1 MTRRKLLNLG
11 TAGLRS
17 EIKRLNQRIVSIGK
31 TFGTNSET
39 YKATIA
45 NLMKNEK
52 YEQYIGMSKSGFVK
66 LDIDLRKKN
75 VREDKDMLAAVRTAQ
90 GSVRT
95 VGEITEKVKREIKEE
110 KGQSYKPSTSEVIER
125 VERKKYYENEM
136 SQAYEYVYDTYT
148 DTEIDKLFPEIR
160 EKTGGRRTYDEL
172 DIILKKVEEDREKAR
187 TASLY
192 DI

>member
-17 EIKRLNQRIVSIGK
+17 EIKRLNQRIASIGK
-31 TFGTNSET
+31 KFGTNSET

-66 LDIDLRKKN
+66 LDIDLRKKD
-75 VREDKDMLAAVRTAQ
+75 VREDKNMLAAVRTAQ

-95 VGEITEKVKREIKEE
+95 VGEITEKVKREIQEE
-110 KGQSYKPSTSEVIER
+110 KGQKYKPSTSEIIER

-160 EKTGGRRTYDEL
+160 EKTGERRTYEEL
-172 DIILKKVEEDREKAR
+172 DTILKKVEEDREKAR

>member
-1 MTRRKLLNLG
+1 MTRRKLLSLG

-17 EIKRLNQRIVSIGK
+17 EIKRLNQRIASIGK
-31 TFGTNSET
+31 AFGTNSET

-45 NLMKNEK
+45 NLIKNEK
-52 YEQYIGMSKSGFVK
+52 FEQYIGMSKSGFVK

-75 VREDKDMLAAVRTAQ
+75 IKEDKDMLSAVRTAQ

-95 VGEITEKVKREIKEE
+95 VGEIKEKVRREIEEE
-110 KGQSYKPSTSEVIER
+110 KGKGYKPSTSEIIER
-125 VERKKYYENEM
+125 IERKKYYENEM
-136 SQAYEYVYDTYT
+136 SQAYDYVYETYT
-148 DTEIDKLFPEIR
+148 DSEIDKIFPEIR

-172 DIILKKVEEDREKAR
+172 DMILKKVEEDRERAR

>member
-17 EIKRLNQRIVSIGK
+17 EIKRLNQRIASIGK

-75 VREDKDMLAAVRTAQ
+75 VREDKDMLTAVRTAQ
-90 GSVRT
+90 GTVRT

-136 SQAYEYVYDTYT
+136 SQAYEYVYETYT
-148 DTEIDKLFPEIR
+148 DSEIDTIFPEIR

-172 DIILKKVEEDREKAR
+172 DVILKKVEEDRERAR

>member
-17 EIKRLNQRIVSIGK
+17 EIKRLNQRIASIGK

-90 GSVRT
+90 GSIRT

-136 SQAYEYVYDTYT
+136 SQAYEYVYETYT
-148 DTEIDKLFPEIR
+148 DSEIGTIFPEIK

-172 DIILKKVEEDREKAR
+172 DVILKKVEEDRERAR

>member
-1 MTRRKLLNLG
+1 MTRRKLLSLG

-17 EIKRLNQRIVSIGK
+17 EIKRLNQRIASIGK
-31 TFGTNSET
+31 AFGTNSET

-45 NLMKNEK
+45 NLIKNEK
-52 YEQYIGMSKSGFVK
+52 FEQYIGMSKSGFVK

-75 VREDKDMLAAVRTAQ
+75 IKEDKDMLAAVRTAQ

-95 VGEITEKVKREIKEE
+95 VGEIKEKVRREIEEE
-110 KGQSYKPSTSEVIER
+110 KGKGYKPSTSEIIER
-125 VERKKYYENEM
+125 IERKKYYENEM
-136 SQAYEYVYDTYT
+136 SQAYEYVYETYT
-148 DTEIDKLFPEIR
+148 DAEIDKIFPEIR

-172 DIILKKVEEDREKAR
+172 DMILKKVEEDRERAR

>member
-17 EIKRLNQRIVSIGK
+17 EIKRLNQRIASIGK

>member
-1 MTRRKLLNLG
+1 MTRRKLLSLG

-17 EIKRLNQRIVSIGK
+17 EIKRLNQRIASIGK
-31 TFGTNSET
+31 AFGTNSET

-45 NLMKNEK
+45 NLIKNEK
-52 YEQYIGMSKSGFVK
+52 FEQYIGMSKSGFVK

-75 VREDKDMLAAVRTAQ
+75 IKEDKDMLAAVRTAQ

-95 VGEITEKVKREIKEE
+95 VGEIKEKVRREIEEE
-110 KGQSYKPSTSEVIER
+110 KGKGYKPSTSEIIER
-125 VERKKYYENEM
+125 IERKKYYENEM
-136 SQAYEYVYDTYT
+136 SQAYDYVYETYT
-148 DTEIDKLFPEIR
+148 DSEIDKIFPEIR

-172 DIILKKVEEDREKAR
+172 DMILKKVEEDREKAR

>member
-17 EIKRLNQRIVSIGK
+17 EIKRLNQRIASIGK

-66 LDIDLRKKN
+66 LDIDLRKKD
-75 VREDKDMLAAVRTAQ
+75 VREDKNMLAAVRTAQ

-110 KGQSYKPSTSEVIER
+110 KGQNYKPSTSEVIER

-136 SQAYEYVYDTYT
+136 SQAYEYVYETYT

-172 DIILKKVEEDREKAR
+172 DVILKKVEEDREKAR
-187 TASLY
+187 NTSIY

>member
-11 TAGLRS
+11 SAGLRS
-17 EIKRLNQRIVSIGK
+17 EIKRLNQRIASIGRR
-31 TFGTNSET
+31 FGTNSET

-45 NLMKNEK
+45 NLTKNEK
-52 YEQYIGMSKSGFVK
+52 FEQYIGMSKSGFVK
-66 LDIDLRKKN
+66 LDIDLRKKD
-75 VREDKDMLAAVRTAQ
+75 VREDKNMLAAVRTAQ

-95 VGEITEKVKREIKEE
+95 VGELTEKASREIKEE
-110 KGQSYKPSTSEVIER
+110 KGKEYKPTTSEIVER

-136 SQAYEYVYDTYT
+136 SQAYEYVYETYT
-148 DTEIDKLFPEIR
+148 DTEIDKIFPEIR
-160 EKTGGRRTYDEL
+160 EKTGERRTYEEL
-172 DIILKKVEEDREKAR
+172 DTILKKVEEDREKAR

>member
-17 EIKRLNQRIVSIGK
+17 EIKRLNQRIASIGK

-90 GSVRT
+90 GSIRT
-95 VGEITEKVKREIKEE
+95 VGEITEKVKREIKDE

-136 SQAYEYVYDTYT
+136 SQAYEYVYETYT
-148 DTEIDKLFPEIR
+148 DSEIDKIFPEIR

-172 DIILKKVEEDREKAR
+172 DMILKKVEEDRERAR

>member
-11 TAGLRS
+11 SAGLRS
-17 EIKRLNQRIVSIGK
+17 EIKRLNQRIASIGRR
-31 TFGTNSET
+31 FGTNSET

-45 NLMKNEK
+45 NLTKNEK
-52 YEQYIGMSKSGFVK
+52 FEQYIGMSKSGFVK
-66 LDIDLRKKN
+66 LDIDLRKKD
-75 VREDKDMLAAVRTAQ
+75 VREDKNMLASVRTAQ

-95 VGEITEKVKREIKEE
+95 VGELTEKASREIKEE
-110 KGQSYKPSTSEVIER
+110 KGKEYKPTTSEIVER

-136 SQAYEYVYDTYT
+136 SQAYEYVYETYT
-148 DTEIDKLFPEIR
+148 DTEIDKIFPEIR
-160 EKTGGRRTYDEL
+160 EKTGERRTYEEL
-172 DIILKKVEEDREKAR
+172 DTILKKVEEDREKAR

>member
-1 MTRRKLLNLG
+1 MTRRKLLSLG

-31 TFGTNSET
+31 AFGTNSET

-45 NLMKNEK
+45 NLIKNEK
-52 YEQYIGMSKSGFVK
+52 FEQYIRMSKSGFVK

-75 VREDKDMLAAVRTAQ
+75 VKEDKDMLAAVRTAQ

-95 VGEITEKVKREIKEE
+95 VGEIKEKVRREIEEE
-110 KGQSYKPSTSEVIER
+110 KGKGYKPSTSEIIER
-125 VERKKYYENEM
+125 IERKKYYENEM
-136 SQAYEYVYDTYT
+136 SQAYEYVYETYT
-148 DTEIDKLFPEIR
+148 DSEIDKIFPEIR

-172 DIILKKVEEDREKAR
+172 DMILKKVEEDRERAR